1 MMKKSAVILILVL
14 ATVMLIAGCGSSGS
28 SVVGV
33 YKLKTAAG
41 TAVLTLNAG
50 NKGTYSLSDTLAGLP
65 VTYKVKNGTVVL
77 YGADG
82 AEIKAAHFKVV
93 PGGLSDL
100 AGSIY
105 KKQ

>member
-1 MMKKSAVILILVL
+1 MKKFAVILITVL
-14 ATVMLIAGCGSSGS
+14 ITLMFIAGCGSSGS

-33 YKLKTAAG
+33 YKFKSPAG
-41 TAVLTLNAG
+41 TAVLSLKTG
-50 NKGTYSLSDTLAGLP
+50 NNGTYSLSDTLAGLP

-82 AEIKAAHFKVV
+82 TEIKSAHFKIVSS
-93 PGGLSDL
+93 GLSDL
-100 AGSIY
+100 AGNIY

>member
-1 MMKKSAVILILVL
+1 MKKSAVILILVL
-14 ATVMLIAGCGSSGS
+14 VALMFVAGCGSSGS

-33 YKLKTAAG
+33 YKFKSPVG

-50 NKGTYSLSDTLAGLP
+50 NKGTYSLSDKLAGLP

-82 AEIKAAHFKVV
+82 SEIKAAHFKVV
-93 PGGLSDL
+93 PNGLSDL
-100 AGSIY
+100 GGNVY

>member
-1 MMKKSAVILILVL
+1 MKKFAVILITVL
-14 ATVMLIAGCGSSGS
+14 ITLMFIAGCGS

-33 YKLKTAAG
+33 YKFKSPAG
-41 TAVLTLNAG
+41 TAVLSLKTG
-50 NKGTYSLSDTLAGLP
+50 NNGTYSLSDTLAGLP

-82 AEIKAAHFKVV
+82 TEIKSAHFKIVSS
-93 PGGLSDL
+93 GLSDL
-100 AGSIY
+100 AGNIY